1 MALKPSQNLLSFLVK
16 IQAEGKISMKRVVQQ
31 TLVET
36 TKPRLL
42 ETEIEEYIL
51 SHPPLNDDEED
62 KQGSNI
68 GGNNQNPRSNSKP
81 TCERAG
87 KLRGNSKRSREVST
101 NTPNQPPPARR
112 PLTDS
117 NGSRRGSRNSS
128 RNESRRNSSSRHN
141 SNRSRSRE
149 RRGRSPPREELCRR
163 NTGRSYS
170 GYVSLLIL
178 KTSDM
183 IEKSG

>member
-51 SHPPLNDDEED
+51 SHPPLNDDVED
-62 KQGSNI
+62 KKGSNI

-81 TCERAG
+81 TRGRGG
-87 KLRGNSKRSREVST
+87 KLRGNTKRSREMST
-101 NTPNQPPPARR
+101 NTPNQPPPQFPR
-112 PLTDS
+112 TNS

-128 RNESRRNSSSRHN
+128 RNESKRRSSRSHQDRLGCFKIFTYDRIN
-141 SNRSRSRE
+141 SASISFGAR
-149 RRGRSPPREELCRR
+149 
-163 NTGRSYS
+163 YHVIFK
-170 GYVSLLIL
+170 YIIFFAV
-178 KTSDM
+178 
-183 IEKSG
+183 